1 MCVCADLTLNSL
13 LEKIKH
19 ENANKIKK
27 YIFKLNIFILYIYIN
42 NSAGQVVEWEHGE
55 GGLLSA
61 PWSQRPLAGLDWP
74 VVPMRPRPNPQLADR
89 R

>member
-1 MCVCADLTLNSL
+1 MCADLTLNSL

-55 GGLLSA
+55 GGCLVLHGLNDHLRVWIGRSSRCVYAQILS
-61 PWSQRPLAGLDWP
+61 WQI
-74 VVPMRPRPNPQLADR
+74 VDR